1 MSDGLKFRLR
11 AALVVIVLILVAG
24 GLAALGI
31 LPRLKARDALR
42 KETDELAAPTVTVVK
57 PERAAP
63 AEEVVLP
70 GNIQAYVD
78 APIYAR
84 TNGYLKSWYFD
95 IGAHVK
101 RGQLLAEIESPE
113 VDRQLQQ
120 ARADLG
126 TGQANLHLAQI
137 TANRYTKLLTTGS
150 VSQQDTDN
158 AVQSV
163 AAQLSSVKAAQA
175 NVARLQQ
182 MVSFEKIYAPFDGV
196 ITARNTDVG
205 QLIDS
210 GSSGGPAR
218 ELFHIQAMD
227 RLRVYVSVPQI
238 YTYVAVPG
246 IKADLTFTE
255 LPGRRFTGTLVRTAD
270 ALDPATRTLLVEVDV
285 PNPAYL
291 LRPGAYTE
299 VHFKLRARASTL
311 LLPVTALIFRAE
323 GLRVATIKDGNRA
336 ALVPIG
342 LGRDFG
348 EKVEVVSGLSA
359 DETVI
364 ATPPDSLIDG
374 EVVRV
379 VNSPGSNFK

>member
-11 AALVVIVLILVAG
+11 AALLVIVLILVAG

-31 LPRLKARDALR
+31 LPKLRARAALR
-42 KETDELAAPTVTVVK
+42 RETDELAAPTVTVVK

-63 AEEVVLP
+63 TEEIVLP
-70 GNIQAYVD
+70 GNVEAYVD

-95 IGAHVK
+95 IGSHVK

-120 ARADLG
+120 ASAELG
-126 TGQANLHLAQI
+126 TNQANLRLAQL
-137 TANRYTKLLTTGS
+137 TADRYTKLLKSGS

-158 AVQSV
+158 AVQNV
-163 AAQLSSVKAAQA
+163 AAQLSSVKSAQA
-175 NVARLQQ
+175 NVARLEQ

-196 ITARNTDVG
+196 ITGRNTDVG

-218 ELFHIQAMD
+218 ELFHIQAMNK
-227 RLRVYVSVPQI
+227 LRVYVSVPQI
-238 YTYVAVPG
+238 YTYAAAPG

-270 ALDPATRTLLVEVDV
+270 ALDPATRTLLVEIDV
-285 PNPAYL
+285 PNPTYL

-323 GLRVATIKDGNRA
+323 GLRVATIKNGNRA

-348 EKVEVVSGLSA
+348 EKVEVVSGLA
-359 DETVI
+359 PDEAVI
-364 ATPPDSLIDG
+364 STPPDSLVDG

-379 VNSPGSNFK
+379 VNNPGSNPK

>member
-1 MSDGLKFRLR
+1 MSDVLKGRVR
-11 AALVVIVLILVAG
+11 AALVVIVLILAGG

-31 LPRLKARDALR
+31 LPKLRAKEALR
-42 KETDELAAPTVTVVK
+42 KETGELAAPTVTVVK
-57 PERAAP
+57 PEREAP
-63 AEEVVLP
+63 AEEVILP
-70 GNIQAYVD
+70 GSIQAYVD

-84 TNGYLKSWYFD
+84 TSGYLKTWYFD
-95 IGAHVK
+95 IGAHVE

-126 TGQANLHLAQI
+126 TSQANFHLAQI
-137 TANRYTKLLTTGS
+137 TANRYTNLLKTDS
-150 VSQQDTDN
+150 VSKQDTDN
-158 AVQSV
+158 AVQNV

-175 NVARLQQ
+175 NVARLEQ
-182 MVSFEKIYAPFDGV
+182 MVAFEKIYAPFDGV

-218 ELFHIQAMD
+218 ELFHIQAMNK
-227 RLRVYVSVPQI
+227 LRVYVSVPEI
-238 YTYVAVPG
+238 YTYAAAPG

-255 LPGRRFTGTLVRTAD
+255 LPGRRFTGTLVRTAT
-270 ALDPATRTLLVEVDV
+270 ALDPTTRTLLVEVDV
-285 PNPAYL
+285 PNPSYL

-299 VHFKLRARASTL
+299 VHFKLKARTERL

-323 GLRVATIKDGNRA
+323 GLRVGIIQEGNRA

-342 LGRDFG
+342 VGRDFG
-348 EKVEVVSGLSA
+348 EKVEVVSGLSPN
-359 DETVI
+359 ETVI
-364 ATPPDSLIDG
+364 ATPPDSLVDG

-379 VNSPGSNFK
+379 VSGAGLKTR